1 MKVKFLKKVT
11 RKDGSINYFIA
22 VPAYVETATRMKSQS
37 FDTLK
42 AASDYSSRVSH
53 LYQAHKL
60 GNEGKTRGTRIN
72 YDTVEGLI
80 ERYMASED
88 WRNLKDNSQRAYRL
102 MFKTAIEL
110 HLPRAKTLFGQMLSE
125 NVDRETVQRFIDA
138 VRSRYSQH
146 RVFHT
151 IKCMRLVWAFAERA
165 GYIDKNPWRN
175 SRVRSVER
183 RQKVWTVDDIE
194 KVIATADE
202 LGLHSIGTMI
212 MMCYQ
217 MCQRPGDIR
226 QLTWEQLHDDV
237 FTFDQEKTGTKVSIP
252 ISPKL
257 KARLHAYSPT
267 RTGTVVI
274 YENTGQPF
282 DRFMYY
288 KAFRRV
294 AKAAGIDP
302 ELRMADLR
310 RTGATFLAQ
319 QGCTEDEI
327 MSITGHKVRETLTIY
342 VNRTET
348 TARNAMAK
356 AWA

>member
-22 VPAYVETATRMKSQS
+22 VPAYVETAIRMKSQS
-37 FDTLK
+37 FKTLK
-42 AASDYSSRVSH
+42 EASDYSSRVTH
-53 LYQAHKL
+53 LYTAHKL
-60 GNEGKTRGTRIN
+60 GHEGKTRGTRIN

-80 ERYMASED
+80 ERYLTSED
-88 WRNLKDNSQRAYRL
+88 WRNLKENSQRAYRL

-110 HLPRAKTLFGQMLSE
+110 HLPRSKTLFGQTLSE
-125 NVDRETVQRFIDA
+125 NVDRETVQRFIET
-138 VRSRYSQH
+138 VRQGYSQH

-151 IKCMRLVWAFAERA
+151 IKCMRLVWAYAERA
-165 GYIDKNPWRN
+165 GLVDRNPWRN
-175 SRVRSVER
+175 SRVRSVDR
-183 RQKVWTVDDIE
+183 RQTIWTEKDIKKVVS
-194 KVIATADE
+194 TADD
-202 LGLHSIGTMI
+202 LGLHSIGTMVL
-212 MMCYQ
+212 MCYQ
-217 MCQRPGDIR
+217 MCQRPGDVR
-226 QLTWEQLHDDV
+226 QLTWEQLHGDV
-237 FTFDQEKTGTKVSIP
+237 FTFEQEKTGTKVSIP
-252 ISPKL
+252 ISDAL
-257 KARLHAYSPT
+257 KKRLETYSPS

-294 AKAAGIDP
+294 AKAAGINPD
-302 ELRMADLR
+302 LRMADLR